1 MVVVVVVVV
10 CVCMCARARARALR
24 FLAFFPF
31 FFSSCLHVKG
41 RDREVDMGLEDTQV
55 YMGDTESV
63 DMKVD
68 TGDVVED
75 MAVTHRRWR

>member
-1 MVVVVVVVV
+1 MCV
-10 CVCMCARARARALR
+10 CVCVRARAHFVLW
-24 FLAFFPF
+24 LFFPF

-75 MAVTHRRWR
+75 MAATHRRWR

>member
-1 MVVVVVVVV
+1 MGGGGG
-10 CVCMCARARARALR
+10 RARARVRVCVFLR
-24 FLAFFPF
+24 FLAL

-55 YMGDTESV
+55 DTGDMESV
-63 DMKVD
+63 DMQVD